1 MYDLMKGLVKMRKL
15 GVSVIGCGSWGRN
28 HVRVCKELENISLIS
43 VVDVMEN
50 TAREIG
56 ERYGVKWLTEAE
68 KVFENPDVEAVS
80 ICTPTVTHAELAL
93 RAIQSGKHVLVEK
106 PMTNTVEEAE
116 ELISAARRQ
125 GVHLAV
131 GFIERFNPAVSEAVK
146 LVSSREI
153 GEVILAHARRV
164 SRRPLRIGDVGVIK
178 DLGIHDID
186 IITQLF
192 EDDLEDV
199 YAVAGSIAHKFEDYA
214 NILLRFKG
222 NRNAFVETNWLTP
235 RKVRR
240 LIITG
245 TEGLIN
251 VEYIT
256 QEITIENEKRL
267 YQPLIENREPL
278 QLELQSFVDSILRD
292 EPPKPSGEDGLKALK
307 ICEAALESA
316 KTGKP
321 IRIKRN

>member
-1 MYDLMKGLVKMRKL
+1 MIVMRRL

-28 HVRVCKELENISLIS
+28 HARVYKELENASLIA
-43 VVDVMEN
+43 VVDAKEE

-56 ERYGVKWLTEAE
+56 ERYGVEWHTDAE
-68 KVFENPDVEAVS
+68 EVFKRPDVEAVS
-80 ICTPTVTHAELAL
+80 ICTPTITHAEIAL
-93 RAIQSGKHVLVEK
+93 RAIESGKHVLVEK

-116 ELISAARRQ
+116 ELIRAARRK
-125 GVHLAV
+125 GVYLTV
-131 GFIERFNPAVSEAVK
+131 GFVERFNPAVTEAIK
-146 LVSSREI
+146 LVSNGEI

-186 IITQLF
+186 VVLQLF
-192 EDDLEDV
+192 KDNPEEVHALS
-199 YAVAGSIAHKFEDYA
+199 GSIAHKFEDYA
-214 NILLRFKG
+214 NIMLRFRED
-222 NRNAFVETNWLTP
+222 RNAFIETNWLTP

-256 QEITIENEKRL
+256 QEITIENQKRI
-267 YQPLIENREPL
+267 YQPFIDNQEPL
-278 QLELQSFVDSILRD
+278 RLELQNFVESILRD
-292 EPPKPSGEDGLKALK
+292 ESPQPTGEDGLKALR
-307 ICEAALESA
+307 ICEAALKSA
-316 KTGKP
+316 RIGKP
-321 IRIKRN
+321 VRIK

>member
-1 MYDLMKGLVKMRKL
+1 MNMRKL

-28 HVRVCKELENISLIS
+28 HARVYKELENTSLIS
-43 VVDVMEN
+43 VVDLKEG

-56 ERYGVKWLTEAE
+56 ERYGVEWLTEAE
-68 KVFENPDVEAVS
+68 KAFEKPEVEAVS

-93 RAIQSGKHVLVEK
+93 RAIQAGKHVLVEK
-106 PMTNTVEEAE
+106 PMTNTLEEAE
-116 ELISAARRQ
+116 DLITAARRQ
-125 GVHLAV
+125 GVHLVV

-146 LVSSREI
+146 LVSSGEI
-153 GEVILAHARRV
+153 GDVILAHARRV

-186 IITQLF
+186 VITHLF
-192 EDDLEDV
+192 GNDLEEV
-199 YAVAGSIAHKFEDYA
+199 YAVAGSITHKFEDYA

-256 QEITIENEKRL
+256 QEITIENEERL
-267 YQPLIENREPL
+267 YQPLIENKEPL
-278 QLELQSFVDSILRD
+278 QLELQSFVDSILQD
-292 EPPKPSGEDGLKALK
+292 KPSEPSGEDGLKALK

-316 KTGKP
+316 KIGKP
-321 IRIKRN
+321 VRIKRN

>member
-1 MYDLMKGLVKMRKL
+1 MRKL
-15 GVSVIGCGSWGRN
+15 RVSVIGCGSWGRN
-28 HVRVCKELENISLIS
+28 HARVYKELDNASLIS
-43 VVDVMEN
+43 VVDMNEN

-56 ERYGVKWLTEAE
+56 ERYGVEWLMEAE
-68 KVFENPDVEAVS
+68 KAFESSEIDAVS

-106 PMTNTVEEAE
+106 PMTNTVDEAE
-116 ELISAARRQ
+116 ELIRAARRK

-146 LVSSREI
+146 IVSSGEI
-153 GEVILAHARRV
+153 GDIILAHARRV

-186 IITQLF
+186 VISQLF
-192 EDDLEDV
+192 GNDLEEV

-214 NILLRFKG
+214 NILLRYKG

-235 RKVRR
+235 RKVRS

-278 QLELQSFVDSILRD
+278 QLELRSFVDSIRLD
-292 EPPKPSGEDGLKALK
+292 EPSQPSGEDGLKALK

-316 KTGKP
+316 RIGKP
-321 IRIKRN
+321 VRIKRN

>member
-1 MYDLMKGLVKMRKL
+1 MRKL

-28 HVRVCKELENISLIS
+28 HARVYKELENTSLIS
-43 VVDVMEN
+43 VVDLKEG

-56 ERYGVKWLTEAE
+56 ERYGVEWLTEAE
-68 KVFENPDVEAVS
+68 KAFEKPEVEAVS

-93 RAIQSGKHVLVEK
+93 RAIQAGKHVLVEK
-106 PMTNTVEEAE
+106 PMTNTLEEAE
-116 ELISAARRQ
+116 DLITAARRQ
-125 GVHLAV
+125 GVHLVV

-146 LVSSREI
+146 LVSSGEI
-153 GEVILAHARRV
+153 GDVILAHARRV

-186 IITQLF
+186 VITHLF
-192 EDDLEDV
+192 GNDLEEV
-199 YAVAGSIAHKFEDYA
+199 YAVAGSITHKFEDYA

-256 QEITIENEKRL
+256 QEITIENEERL

-278 QLELQSFVDSILRD
+278 QLELQSFVDSILQD
-292 EPPKPSGEDGLKALK
+292 EPSKPSGEDGLKALK

-316 KTGKP
+316 KIGKP
-321 IRIKRN
+321 VRIERN

>member
-1 MYDLMKGLVKMRKL
+1 MRKL

-28 HVRVCKELENISLIS
+28 HARVYKELENTSLIS
-43 VVDVMEN
+43 VVDLKES

-56 ERYGVKWLTEAE
+56 ERYGVEWLTEAE
-68 KVFENPDVEAVS
+68 KAFEKPEVEAVS

-93 RAIQSGKHVLVEK
+93 RAIQAGKHVLVEK
-106 PMTNTVEEAE
+106 PMTNTLEEAE
-116 ELISAARRQ
+116 DLITAARRQ
-125 GVHLAV
+125 GVHLVV

-146 LVSSREI
+146 LVSSGEI
-153 GEVILAHARRV
+153 GDVILAHARRV

-186 IITQLF
+186 VITHLF
-192 EDDLEDV
+192 GNDLEEV
-199 YAVAGSIAHKFEDYA
+199 YAVAGSITHKFEDYA

-256 QEITIENEKRL
+256 QEITIENEERL
-267 YQPLIENREPL
+267 YQPLIENKEPL
-278 QLELQSFVDSILRD
+278 QLELQSFVDSILQD
-292 EPPKPSGEDGLKALK
+292 EPSEPSGEDGLKALK

-316 KTGKP
+316 KIGKP
-321 IRIKRN
+321 VRIKRN